1 MDNNNTYFYTSGF
14 LSLGFFL
21 CVLFAFFYMVAY
33 HAKTPAY
40 ALSKDNYISISLD
53 ISSASQKKSTKS
65 IDKTLE
71 LPQTQQVA
79 DLPQEDAK
87 VDEIQDMNI
96 EDMFS
101 NVWTKDIKKET
112 PKKKEPIDT
121 KRYQEIQ
128 KRIKTV
134 ETKEVA
140 SIAKKIESASEQN
153 ADESEN
159 KNRSS
164 GNEVNEYIAII
175 HATVYQHFNPPQNS
189 QGHSVEAVI
198 ELNAIGKMVDFRILR
213 YSNNVLL
220 NEECEK
226 IKNRLTTVLFPKNPN
241 NRSERFT
248 IILTSKE

>member
-1 MDNNNTYFYTSGF
+1 MGNNTTYFYTSG
-14 LSLGFFL
+14 LVSLGLFVF
-21 CVLFAFFYMVAY
+21 VLFSFFYMVAY
-33 HAKTPAY
+33 DVKSPVY
-40 ALSKDNYISISLD
+40 ALNKENYISVSIDLASG
-53 ISSASQKKSTKS
+53 SQKQRVKPL
-65 IDKTLE
+65 DKTIE
-71 LPQTQQVA
+71 IPKIEQTA
-79 DLPQEDAK
+79 ELPQEDKK
-87 VDEIQDMNI
+87 VEALKEMNI

-112 PKKKEPIDT
+112 PKKEEPLDT
-121 KRYQEIQ
+121 KRFQEIQ

-134 ETKEVA
+134 PTNETP
-140 SIAKKIESASEQN
+140 SIAKKAEAASSKS
-153 ADESEN
+153 ADESTNEN
-159 KNRSS
+159 KSS

-198 ELNAIGKMVDFRILR
+198 ELNAIGKLVDFRILR
-213 YSNNVLL
+213 YSNNALL

-226 IKNRLTTVLFPKNPN
+226 IRNRLTTVLFPKNPN

>member
-1 MDNNNTYFYTSGF
+1 MGNNTTYFYTSG
-14 LSLGFFL
+14 LVSLGLFAS
-21 CVLFAFFYMVAY
+21 VLFAFFYMVAY
-33 HAKTPAY
+33 DAKSPVY
-40 ALSKDNYISISLD
+40 ALNKENYISVSIDLTN
-53 ISSASQKKSTKS
+53 ASQKKNVKPV
-65 IDKTLE
+65 DKTIE
-71 LPQTQQVA
+71 SPKA
-79 DLPQEDAK
+79 EPIAEMPQEDTKSEALK
-87 VDEIQDMNI
+87 EMNI

-101 NVWTKDIKKET
+101 NVWTKDIKKDT
-112 PKKKEPIDT
+112 PKKEEPLDT
-121 KRYQEIQ
+121 KRFQEIQ

-134 ETKEVA
+134 PTKETPSLAQKVEA
-140 SIAKKIESASEQN
+140 ATTKN
-153 ADESEN
+153 ADEN
-159 KNRSS
+159 ANQNRSS

-198 ELNAIGKMVDFRILR
+198 ELNAIGKLIDFRILR
-213 YSNNVLL
+213 YSNNALL

>member
-1 MDNNNTYFYTSGF
+1 
-14 LSLGFFL
+14 
-21 CVLFAFFYMVAY
+21 
-33 HAKTPAY
+33 
-40 ALSKDNYISISLD
+40 
-53 ISSASQKKSTKS
+53 
-65 IDKTLE
+65 
-71 LPQTQQVA
+71 
-79 DLPQEDAK
+79 
-87 VDEIQDMNI
+87 
-96 EDMFS
+96 MFS

-112 PKKKEPIDT
+112 PKKEEPLDT
-121 KRYQEIQ
+121 KRFQEIQ

-134 ETKEVA
+134 PTKETPSLAQKVEA
-140 SIAKKIESASEQN
+140 AATKN
-153 ADESEN
+153 ADEN
-159 KNRSS
+159 ANQNRSS

-198 ELNAIGKMVDFRILR
+198 ELNAIGKLIDFRILR
-213 YSNNVLL
+213 YSNNALL

>member
-1 MDNNNTYFYTSGF
+1 MGNNTTYFYTSG
-14 LSLGFFL
+14 LVSLGLFAS
-21 CVLFAFFYMVAY
+21 VLFAFFYMVAY
-33 HAKTPAY
+33 DAKSPVY
-40 ALSKDNYISISLD
+40 ALNKENYISVSIDLTN
-53 ISSASQKKSTKS
+53 ASQKKNVKPV
-65 IDKTLE
+65 DKTIE
-71 LPQTQQVA
+71 SPKAETIA
-79 DLPQEDAK
+79 EMPQEDTK
-87 VDEIQDMNI
+87 SEPLKEMNI

-101 NVWTKDIKKET
+101 NVWTKDIKKDT
-112 PKKKEPIDT
+112 PKKEEPLDT
-121 KRYQEIQ
+121 KRFQEIQ

-134 ETKEVA
+134 PTKETPSLAQKVEA
-140 SIAKKIESASEQN
+140 AATKN
-153 ADESEN
+153 ADEN
-159 KNRSS
+159 ANQNRSS

-198 ELNAIGKMVDFRILR
+198 ELNAIGKLIDFRILR
-213 YSNNVLL
+213 YSNNALL